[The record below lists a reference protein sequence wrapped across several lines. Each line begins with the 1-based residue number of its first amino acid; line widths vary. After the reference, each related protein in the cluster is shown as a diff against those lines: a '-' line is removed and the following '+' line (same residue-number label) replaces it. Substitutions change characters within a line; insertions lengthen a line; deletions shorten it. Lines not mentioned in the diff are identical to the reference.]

1 MKRFVSFLY
10 FLPSS
15 LLLMAGDRLPNSSKP
30 WSPTFSITVLI
41 IGVLLIIWGNVTDKD
56 EKEIRDN
63 LQMFGSFGVLAGIMG
78 LITTCISS
86 VAS

>member
-1 MKRFVSFLY
+1 MKRFISFLY

-41 IGVLLIIWGNVTDKD
+41 IGILLIIWGSVNDKEYD
-56 EKEIRDN
+56 SDTKDN

-78 LITTCISS
+78 LVSSCISGI
-86 VAS
+86 